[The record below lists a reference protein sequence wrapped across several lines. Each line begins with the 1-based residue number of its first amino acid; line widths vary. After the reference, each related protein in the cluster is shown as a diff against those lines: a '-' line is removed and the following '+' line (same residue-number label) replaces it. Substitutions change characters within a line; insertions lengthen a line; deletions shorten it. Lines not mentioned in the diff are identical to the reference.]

1 MKWNQLK
8 IFLEKIVNCVTDNSR
23 ILNIA
28 ILYIKPTL
36 VLSFTQGYP
45 VHFNNI
51 TFYVMLSL
59 TLVFSLQTEGQR
71 TKNKTW
77 DSMDKPP
84 TTFPSRDLLWISVY
98 LRTCKTRNDKDRE
111 DVTLGS
117 IQIIRFESAGSG
129 FKRHFLSYLI
139 KEYLIKIKLKLLLS
153 VG

>member
-1 MKWNQLK
+1 MLLQGYEIVMKLNQLK

-59 TLVFSLQTEGQR
+59 TLVFSLQTEGKR
-71 TKNKTW
+71 TKNKT
-77 DSMDKPP
+77 
-84 TTFPSRDLLWISVY
+84 
-98 LRTCKTRNDKDRE
+98 
-111 DVTLGS
+111 
-117 IQIIRFESAGSG
+117 
-129 FKRHFLSYLI
+129 
-139 KEYLIKIKLKLLLS
+139 
-153 VG
+153 